1 MKNSIKKD
9 LMNND
14 IITRKYTTEVQGSIF
29 AIAFKCIKFR
39 LVKTVEVE
47 ADIVDTVPGSRR
59 IGWTTVMP
67 VYEYEYEGQ
76 VYRNQSYM
84 YEYNSEQDV
93 PNTMMLKINI
103 NNPFEF
109 MEVGNVKIS
118 GWLSG
123 FVSYVLL
130 MIVVIFVYLLIV
142 NNM

>member
-1 MKNSIKKD
+1 
-9 LMNND
+9 
-14 IITRKYTTEVQGSIF
+14 
-29 AIAFKCIKFR
+29 
-39 LVKTVEVE
+39 
-47 ADIVDTVPGSRR
+47 
-59 IGWTTVMP
+59 
-67 VYEYEYEGQ
+67 
-76 VYRNQSYM
+76 M
-84 YEYNSEQDV
+84 YEYNSGQDV
-93 PNTMMLKINI
+93 PNTMMIKINI